1 MYTRTRNFL
10 VGLLSLLAPAPAWA
24 AGDLTYTAPLPPV
37 CELAPQLR
45 YTFAQETL
53 TVEVVGQQSP
63 ALVLGLDRAF
73 LQAAQ
78 AEAHVS
84 ERMASYKLEE
94 QVQRRCTEQTLQQ
107 ITCLDGKL
115 SLIGQLSGPSC
126 RSDYRLELKASGT
139 HGLSLKVTLQNAE
152 LNRLELRT
160 VIEPSERFYGFGEQ
174 FTHLEQRGQV
184 VPIWSEEQGI
194 GRGAQPV
201 TLGANLVAGS
211 GGHAHSTY
219 APIPFALSSEQ
230 RALFVQ
236 NSEFMSFDL
245 TRKDELKVR
254 VWSHQLE
261 ATAWAAE
268 SPLALLTHFT
278 AMTGRMPPLPA
289 WSRGSWLGLQGGREK
304 VLKVLAAAREA
315 GNPVSALWLQDW
327 VGQRT
332 TSFGSQLWWRWQV
345 DPQRYPEFKALCA
358 QLQAEGVRVLGY
370 INPFL
375 ADEGPLFEEA
385 RSKGY
390 LVKNAQGEDYRIQ
403 TAGFPA
409 YLVDLTHPE
418 AVRWLKQLIRTE
430 LIGVGLSG
438 WMADFGEWLP
448 FDASLHSGISAASY
462 HNQYPVDWARLN
474 REAIQEAGRE
484 GDIVFFSR
492 AGFSGSA
499 QYSPLFWA
507 GDQLVDWDEHDGLA
521 SAITGMLTGGMSG
534 LTLNHSDIG
543 GYTTLD
549 FPGRNYHRSEELLQR
564 WSELSVFTPVF
575 RTHEGNRPSRN
586 VQFYQNEVTQAR
598 FARMARMHAA
608 LDSYLAVLEEEA
620 STKGWPVMRALYLHH
635 PQDKNTW
642 QLRHQFLLGQDVLV
656 LPVVKP
662 GSRHVRGYFPSGS
675 WVHLLTGETV
685 QGGQFLKVSAPL
697 GQPAAYVR
705 ADSPWKDPLLT
716 AIRAALSGTTP

>member
-1 MYTRTRNFL
+1 MRNL
-10 VGLLSLLAPAPAWA
+10 ARMLCPMMALLAHTPVWA
-24 AGDLTYTAPLPPV
+24 GGSLTYTATLPPV
-37 CELAPQLR
+37 CELSTELR
-45 YTFAQETL
+45 YTFGQEAL
-53 TVEVVGQQSP
+53 QLELMGQA
-63 ALVLGLDRAF
+63 ALVLPLDRPF

-78 AEAHVS
+78 AEAQVTD
-84 ERMASYKLEE
+84 RMASFKLDEK
-94 QVQRRCTEQTLQQ
+94 VQQRCTEQSLRQ

-115 SLIGQLSGPSC
+115 SLVGQLSGPDC
-126 RSDYRLELKASGT
+126 HSDYRLDIRASGK
-139 HGLSLKVTLQNAE
+139 HGLSVKVMLQNAE

-160 VIEPSERFYGFGEQ
+160 LADPQERFYGFGEQ

-201 TLGANLVAGS
+201 TLGANLIAGA

-219 APIPFALSSEQ
+219 APIPFALSSLN
-230 RALFVQ
+230 RALFVH

-245 TRKDELKVR
+245 TRKDELRLR

-261 ATAWAAE
+261 LTAWSAE

-278 AMTGRMPPLPA
+278 ELTGRMPPLPS

-304 VLKVLAAAREA
+304 ALTVLAEARKA

-327 VGQRT
+327 VGQRK
-332 TSFGSQLWWRWQV
+332 TSFGSQLWWRWKA
-345 DPQRYPEFKALCA
+345 DLQRYPEFSAFCS

-390 LVKNAQGEDYRIQ
+390 LVKDPQGHDYRIQ

-418 AVRWLKQLIRTE
+418 AVRWLKQLIQTE
-430 LIGVGLSG
+430 MLGAGLSG

-448 FDASLHSGISAASY
+448 FDARLHSGVSAASY

-484 GDIVFFSR
+484 GDVVFFTR
-492 AGFSGSA
+492 AGFSRSA
-499 QYSPLFWA
+499 QHSPLFWT

-521 SAITGMLTGGMSG
+521 SALTGILTGGMSG
-534 LTLNHSDIG
+534 LSINHSDIG

-549 FPGRNYHRSEELLQR
+549 FPGRNYHRSAELLQR
-564 WSELSVFTPVF
+564 WSELNAFSPVF
-575 RTHEGNRPSRN
+575 RTHEGNRPQRN
-586 VQFYQNEVTQAR
+586 VQFYQDQQTQAA
-598 FARMARMHAA
+598 FARMARLHKA
-608 LDSYLAVLEEEA
+608 LDPYLTMLEHEA

-642 QLRHQFLLGQDVLV
+642 HLRQQYLLGQDVLV
-656 LPVVKP
+656 LPVMKK
-662 GSRHVRGYFPSGS
+662 GAKHVRGYFPPGQ
-675 WVHLLTGETV
+675 WVHLLTGELV
-685 QGGQFLKVSAPL
+685 DGGSFRKVAAPL

-705 ADSPWKDPLLT
+705 ADSSWREPLSR
-716 AIRAALSGTTP
+716 AIQAALSETTP